1 MFPVVTIILAGDPSL
16 ASGLLTITYLFLGFV
31 AVYRSLM
38 FMDIAAGD
46 NNLLAFACVG
56 LMLSR
61 LVEAG
66 STWFSSINITDK
78 LLAAII
84 FAVLFALLLFVF
96 FIYVQKMYQF
106 SSYEATVEDKLMRFA
121 QKYNLTSREK
131 EVLPLL
137 TKGTPN
143 REIAKLMFISENTV
157 KFHIKNLL
165 QKTGCPDRTDL
176 ISLYNKP
183 DSGILF

>member
-1 MFPVVTIILAGDPSL
+1 
-16 ASGLLTITYLFLGFV
+16 
-31 AVYRSLM
+31 
-38 FMDIAAGD
+38 
-46 NNLLAFACVG
+46 
-56 LMLSR
+56 
-61 LVEAG
+61 
-66 STWFSSINITDK
+66 
-78 LLAAII
+78 
-84 FAVLFALLLFVF
+84 
-96 FIYVQKMYQF
+96 
-106 SSYEATVEDKLMRFA
+106 MRFA